1 MLYILYTADLPEL
14 PNGSQLYLYAD
25 DTAITTK
32 GRTLGELYNN
42 AQRSLNFVLEY
53 AVEWKIK
60 LNERKTQAM
69 IVPYRM
75 KK

>member
-25 DTAITTK
+25 DTATK